1 MMAPAGVGAE
11 FAALESEI
19 ADLRLRVE
27 ALEQELLMLFGVLR
41 YIAEDC
47 EEGGLEQA
55 RIVAR
60 RALPGLLGG
69 DPQ

>member
-1 MMAPAGVGAE
+1 VGRE
-11 FAALESEI
+11 LGELKREI
-19 ADLRLRVE
+19 E